1 MTSYITESRL
11 ISLNSQFGIQNNSSF
26 LSDIAFELPKL
37 LVVDKTITNVE
48 LALIHAEIPV
58 SFYTINYTNNLFYI
72 DTLQYDIPV
81 GNYNATSLI
90 STIKALIVSTHPN
103 ITITLNKIT
112 GKLTFINDFD
122 FTINNTSNY
131 PYSVGTILGVPEN
144 TDLTSLSN
152 ELTLT
157 YPLNLLGIKRL
168 SIVSNE
174 IGTFN
179 FTSRGNVN
187 LLASIP
193 IDESSYGL
201 VIYENK
207 NQLKHTLHLQDINK
221 MDIQILDEQ
230 FNLVNFNNQ
239 NWTMLF
245 SIYITR
251 KIVDLDFGNN
261 LGVSQPILSDSNE
274 SPTDVSLNSNPS
286 LEPKKQQK
294 SVELP
299 FSENDL
305 LFI

>member
-1 MTSYITESRL
+1 MTTYITESRL

-26 LSDIAFELPKL
+26 LSDITFELPKL
-37 LVVDKTITNVE
+37 LSIDKTITNVE

-58 SFYTINYTNNLFYI
+58 SFYTVNYTCNLLKI
-72 DTLQYDIPV
+72 DATIYTIPV
-81 GNYNATSLI
+81 GNYNITSLI
-90 STIKALIVSTHPN
+90 SA
-103 ITITLNKIT
+103 ITTAITATLPSMTFSFNKIN
-112 GKLTFINDFD
+112 GIL
-122 FTINNTSNY
+122 TINNNSNFTIY
-131 PYSVGTILGVPEN
+131 NDFTGSIGTLLGMEN
-144 TDLTSLSN
+144 NTTLTSTLN
-152 ELTLT
+152 TLTLP
-157 YPLNLLGIKRL
+157 YAVNLLGIKRL

-179 FTSRGNVN
+179 YSSTGNIN

-193 IDESSYGL
+193 VDQPSFGL

-261 LGVSQPILSDSNE
+261 LGVSQPILI
-274 SPTDVSLNSNPS
+274 NPAEPS
-286 LEPKKQQK
+286 KKNQEKTLEI
-294 SVELP
+294 P

-305 LFI
+305 LLS